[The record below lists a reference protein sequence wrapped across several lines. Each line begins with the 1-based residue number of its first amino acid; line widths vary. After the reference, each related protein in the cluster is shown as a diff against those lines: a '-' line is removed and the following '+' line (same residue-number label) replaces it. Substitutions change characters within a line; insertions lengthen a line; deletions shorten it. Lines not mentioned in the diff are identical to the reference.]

1 MDGVQAV
8 PGRRPT
14 RVRWL
19 IFALACAASWLL
31 YLHRYSW
38 GVIKPAFLREHPD
51 ITATQVGWLD
61 SAFQGAYAFGQVPGG
76 IAGDYF
82 GARLVLSAIILLW
95 SATVAGVTWTGSLP
109 RLFGLRATF
118 GLAQAGAYPVLSKVT
133 RNWFPL
139 SVRTSVQG
147 VVTAFGRVGA
157 ACSPLIVATLLMGT
171 LGVSWRASLFAIA
184 APGALLALA
193 FWLAVRNSPREHPL
207 CNQAEQEDIEA
218 GSASPAAGRRGAL
231 LLNRDSLFNLG
242 MLLIYAFASTFQDQ
256 LYVNWIP
263 LFLTEGRGLDD
274 RAMGL
279 FTPLPLL
286 GGAAGGIVGGVLN
299 DYLLRRTGNRRW
311 ARSGIAFTGKF
322 VAAGLV
328 LLSVQ
333 MADGRLAMVVL
344 LAARCFGDWSLPT
357 QWGTI
362 TDVSGRASGTVF
374 GLVNAVGAA
383 GGFVAGPVLGYLKQQ
398 HGWEGLFLGVA
409 AMCLLAAV
417 TWLFIDCTRRLVAD

>member
-1 MDGVQAV
+1 MDGARAG
-8 PGRRPT
+8 PRPT

-38 GVIKPAFLREHPD
+38 GVIKPAFLREHPA
-51 ITATQVGWLD
+51 ITPTEAGWLD

-76 IAGDYF
+76 VLGDYL
-82 GARLVLSAIILLW
+82 GARLVLATIILLW
-95 SATVAGVTWTGSLP
+95 SAAVVGVTWTGSLP
-109 RLFGLRATF
+109 RLFGLRSAF
-118 GLAQAGAYPVLSKVT
+118 GLAQAGAYPVLSQVT
-133 RNWFPL
+133 RHWFPA

-157 ACSPLIVATLLMGT
+157 ACCPVILATLLMGT
-171 LGVSWRASLFAIA
+171 LALSWRLSLFVIA
-184 APGALLALA
+184 APGVFLALL
-193 FWLAVRNSPREHPL
+193 FWLAVRNSPPEHPW
-207 CNQAEQEDIEA
+207 CNRAEQEVIEA
-218 GSASPAAGRRGAL
+218 GSTPSSAGQRGSL
-231 LLNRDSLFNLG
+231 LLNRGSLFNLA
-242 MLLIYAFASTFQDQ
+242 MLLVYAFASTFQDQ

-263 LFLTEGRGLDD
+263 LFLTEGKGLDD

-286 GGAAGGIVGGVLN
+286 GGAAGGILGGVLN

-328 LLSVQ
+328 VASVQ
-333 MADGRLAMVVL
+333 MTDGRLAMVVL

-409 AMCLLAAV
+409 GMCLLAALS
-417 TWLFIDCTRRLVAD
+417 WLFIDCTRRLVAD